1 MHQNSETTI
10 NNWLGPTDSLKEQA
24 AINIQKFINKDIYS
38 NMKNRKHIESPKI
51 RNEQY

>member
-38 NMKNRKHIESPKI
+38 NMKNRNTLKVQK
-51 RNEQY
+51 